1 MALRDNIAI
10 SAMPQNKFS
19 GGFTIMKRSKVIV
32 AITVFML
39 AVVCCGTSF
48 AKERLIRYKASKGEQ
63 TKYKMNMHGE
73 TTIYVEDQTQVTLI
87 DNEMLLTQRVTE
99 FDKKKSMITFQT
111 RIDSGKMNINGVAS
125 PLPMI
130 GQVLQTKMLTNG
142 EVLSSIGAANQSL
155 DNMQLVFPEKPV
167 KKGSTWKTEIPAN
180 TQVPVPLIMR
190 YKAIAFEKYK
200 GRNCVKLAT
209 SIKSGKKSEIEG
221 MSLELDAKGRIYF
234 DVDKGQMVSN
244 RVNSD
249 MRMVLKRVIGGKNT
263 SIITRKEMKVRL
275 EIQ

>member
-1 MALRDNIAI
+1 
-10 SAMPQNKFS
+10 
-19 GGFTIMKRSKVIV
+19 MKRLKVLV
-32 AITVFML
+32 AITAFL
-39 AVVCCGTSF
+39 FAATCCSTLL
-48 AKERLIRYKASKGEQ
+48 AKEYTIRYKAAKGDQ
-63 TKYKMNMHGE
+63 SKYKMNMHGE

-87 DNEMLLTQRVTE
+87 DNEMMLTQRVTE
-99 FDKKKSMITFQT
+99 FDAKKSMITFQT
-111 RIDSGKMNINGVAS
+111 RIDSGKMSINGVDS
-125 PLPMI
+125 HLPMI

-142 EVLSSIGAANQSL
+142 EVISSIGAANQSL
-155 DNMQLVFPEKPV
+155 DNMQLVFPEKPI

-190 YKAIAFEKYK
+190 YKAVGFEKYK

-234 DVDKGQMVSN
+234 DIANGVMVSN

-249 MRMVLKRVIGGKNT
+249 MRMILKRVIGGKNT
-263 SIITRKEMKVRL
+263 SIITRMEMKVRL
-275 EIQ
+275 ELQ